1 MTSITLKKHLIE
13 RISQIND
20 LSILHA
26 LSIILDGKSEAVKL
40 NLSSE
45 QLSEIKSAKNE
56 IETGLFIDEESM
68 HIAFEKWL
76 KEK

>member
-20 LSILHA
+20 LSLLHA

-40 NLSSE
+40 NLSNE
-45 QLSEIKSAKNE
+45 QLSEIKIAKKE
-56 IETGLFIDEESM
+56 IESGLYLDEESM
-68 HIAFEKWL
+68 DKAFEKWQ